1 MKDPMKIH
9 SETINDIVVV
19 DLLTDSL
26 DAGNTREFRNAITP
40 LINTDVTLVLN
51 LETIKFLD
59 SSGCG
64 SILSCLRQLN
74 AKGGDLKVCC
84 LQKPVRSIFELVRIH
99 RILDIFETREE
110 AIRRA

>member
-1 MKDPMKIH
+1 MKIH

>member
-1 MKDPMKIH
+1 MKIH
-9 SETINDIVVV
+9 SEIINNIVVV
-19 DLLTDSL
+19 DLMTDSL
-26 DAGNTREFRNAITP
+26 DAGNTREFKEAITP
-40 LINTDVTLVLN
+40 LIAAYSTLILN

-99 RILDIFETREE
+99 RILDIFESREE
-110 AIRRA
+110 AIRRT